1 MLVPGVEECLSPSPR
16 RFFRFRVSLSKP
28 NDVRNIQLHPSF
40 HTGTVY
46 FIHKHL
52 FNSCRL
58 DLSDFQSSLKH
69 LYISISS
76 ANSESCRGC
85 SFCCKNFELFDNV
98 ITVGSGIACEEKS
111 RVYDSR
117 DHNDHVTKGQNSC
130 SKSCN
135 QCNFPNFILLSR
147 NPSDF
152 IAIQEFT
159 LSILNA
165 FKGEKRCR
173 NGRYIDT
180 SNC

>member
-98 ITVGSGIACEEKS
+98 ITVGSGIACEK
-111 RVYDSR
+111 
-117 DHNDHVTKGQNSC
+117 NLG
-130 SKSCN
+130 
-135 QCNFPNFILLSR
+135 FMILETTMIMWRKVKILAAKV
-147 NPSDF
+147 
-152 IAIQEFT
+152 AINATFRIWFYCLEIHP
-159 LSILNA
+159 IL
-165 FKGEKRCR
+165 
-173 NGRYIDT
+173 
-180 SNC
+180 